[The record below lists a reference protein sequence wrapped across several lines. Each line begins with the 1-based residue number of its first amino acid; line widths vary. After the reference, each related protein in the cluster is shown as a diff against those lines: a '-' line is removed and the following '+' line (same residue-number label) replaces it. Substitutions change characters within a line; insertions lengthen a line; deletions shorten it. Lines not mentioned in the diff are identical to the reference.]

1 MRELSV
7 MAAGP
12 APEVGS
18 LSGGNQQKVVM
29 ARAVANEPK
38 VLVLHPTDRG
48 RRRPLEGDPPRG
60 RGQGAPRGSGVVVVS
75 DELPDL
81 RSCDRVLVMH
91 HGSVVREFPRG
102 WEDADVIAASEGITR
117 D

>member
-1 MRELSV
+1 
-7 MAAGP
+7 
-12 APEVGS
+12 
-18 LSGGNQQKVVM
+18 M

-38 VLVLHPTDRG
+38 VLVLMHPTAGVDVRSKETLLEVVDKV
-48 RRRPLEGDPPRG
+48 RREGT
-60 RGQGAPRGSGVVVVS
+60 GVVVVS